1 MRTKSKRQRRKVRVE
16 KLKKKLSVF
25 STWIS
30 GRLERKRKREIENER
45 ERMRKRENEREKERE
60 WDREWEREREIE
72 WENRER
78 EETIIVPDILLNCA
92 TTWYEHRS
100 ERKTEKRLGGLGIPA
115 NRTARTCATTDQLFS
130 STNESVLLV
139 RSEKKEFKKVF
150 FVFFRW
156 RGQDLSSLR
165 VRLVRFS
172 R

>member
-30 GRLERKRKREIENER
+30 GRLERKREIENE
-45 ERMRKRENEREKERE
+45 NERE
-60 WDREWEREREIE
+60 REWEREREIE

-150 FVFFRW
+150 FSMEGSRSFFFTRSS
-156 RGQDLSSLR
+156 RSFLSLKVTVSLR
-165 VRLVRFS
+165 LLGQS
-172 R
+172 K

>member
-30 GRLERKRKREIENER
+30 GMLERKREIENER
-45 ERMRKRENEREKERE
+45 RERERERE
-60 WDREWEREREIE
+60 WENREIE

>member
-30 GRLERKRKREIENER
+30 GRLERKREIENE
-45 ERMRKRENEREKERE
+45 NERE
-60 WDREWEREREIE
+60 REWEREREIE

-100 ERKTEKRLGGLGIPA
+100 ERKTEKGWEGSAFRQTERRAHVPPPISCF
-115 NRTARTCATTDQLFS
+115 RVQMKVCYLFAAKKRS
-130 STNESVLLV
+130 SK
-139 RSEKKEFKKVF
+139 RY
-150 FVFFRW
+150 FFRW